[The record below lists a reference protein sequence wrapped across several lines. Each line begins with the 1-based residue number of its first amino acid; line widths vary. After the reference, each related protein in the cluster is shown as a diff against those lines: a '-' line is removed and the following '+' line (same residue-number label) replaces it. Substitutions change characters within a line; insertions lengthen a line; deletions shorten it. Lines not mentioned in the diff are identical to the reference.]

1 MKGSMSEKGF
11 SLLELMIAL
20 GVAAII
26 ATFAIPA
33 YRTHVVKAHRLD
45 AASALVRAVQFVE
58 TTRLAQTSESGEA
71 ITLGAGFDRAP
82 PGGTAV
88 YSVAVRRN
96 RRLTAVTPSKPRLL
110 RPAPCRTMHAAPS
123 SSTRPDCAGITRPAR
138 PRRSMR
144 YSPRPAGRRE
154 VEVGNQNTVGSTAL
168 VEVSG
173 AAVFIC

>member
-1 MKGSMSEKGF
+1 MKGSINEKGF

-58 TTRLAQTSESGEA
+58 TTRLGQTSESGEA

-88 YSVAVRRN
+88 YSVAVLPESPTN
-96 RRLTAVTPSKPRLL
+96 GGYAIE
-110 RPAPCRTMHAAPS
+110 AAPVAPGAMQDDACGAFVIDA
-123 SSTRPDCAGITRPAR
+123 TGLRWNHPP
-138 PRRSMR
+138 
-144 YSPRPAGRRE
+144 
-154 VEVGNQNTVGSTAL
+154 GSTTPLDA
-168 VEVSG
+168 VQSASCW
-173 AAVFIC
+173 AARG